1 LYKAIDATGAT
12 LAFDATGFNTHGS
25 VDNKQVYI
33 YGGLN
38 FSPTLLN
45 RAFGMT
51 WSVGGWLLVV
61 DAFSG

>member
-1 LYKAIDATGAT
+1 
-12 LAFDATGFNTHGS
+12 